1 MRKTRENKINT
12 GAVSEAVQKQTL
24 YLNRVDAVSKLER
37 KYTKMQHALDEKKRQ
52 AVEKAEKKAD
62 KNYKAALSRLK
73 KKMDKEISDI
83 DNQFPVDNL
92 NPIQKLR
99 LQEIGGVYEGIY
111 LKEHQDVIGHLN
123 QWKKLCNDDNTYTY
137 PAAGKYSN
145 RDYFQMLEQEF
156 IEVILPTIR
165 KLKVKDID
173 SMSISFYRHFC
184 NKIRACDIPEALDEC
199 KEPVEDD
206 YYVEF
211 VIKDLDSLSQLITVL
226 NNAYVYHFRDG
237 ATAYGRDYPWYVVFT
252 YPSSGTLSLRLYWK
266 NYWDPIYK
274 LGQILSSIYNNS
286 KALDGKD
293 FDAFKEDFER
303 KIRPISPHTSLNFFP
318 SLSNDWSIPNDIGE
332 KLFYKYFDGNDHKPR
347 KKLAKDNYI
356 I

>member
-1 MRKTRENKINT
+1 MRKTRENKANT
-12 GAVSEAVQKQTL
+12 GAVSEAAQKQTL

-37 KYTKMQHALDEKKRQ
+37 KYTKMQQALDEKKRH
-52 AVEKAEKKAD
+52 AVEEAEKKAD

-83 DNQFPVDNL
+83 DNQFPVDKL

-123 QWKKLCNDDNTYTY
+123 QWKKLCDDDNIV
-137 PAAGKYSN
+137 GKYNN
-145 RDYFQMLEQEF
+145 RHYFHMLEQEF

-173 SMSISFYRHFC
+173 SMSISFHRHFC
-184 NKIRACDIPEALDEC
+184 NKIRACDIPEAMDEC
-199 KEPVEDD
+199 KEPVKDD

-252 YPSSGTLSLRLYWK
+252 YPSSGTLILRLYWE

-274 LGQILSSIYNNS
+274 LGQILSSICDNS
-286 KALDGKD
+286 KALDEKD
-293 FDAFKEDFER
+293 FNTFKEDFER
-303 KIRPISPHTSLNFFP
+303 KIRPMSPYPSLNCFL
-318 SLSNDWSIPNDIGE
+318 SLSNFWSIPDDIGK
-332 KLFYKYFDGNDHKPR
+332 KLFHKYFDGKSRKPR
-347 KKLAKDNYI
+347 KKLAEGNCI